1 MYWKTKINGSC
12 MVLSL
17 RCSYLHVWY
26 NMASHL
32 AAFIA
37 RVPISLRPLSCA
49 LSRFV
54 QRLGLPL
61 FQGDVILWFVKCA
74 FIKSVPMMCSIG
86 GSGV

>member
-12 MVLSL
+12 SCMVLSL
-17 RCSYLHVWY
+17 GYYYLHVWY

-32 AAFIA
+32 TAFIT
-37 RVPISLRPLSCA
+37 RVPISLRPLSFA
-49 LSRFV
+49 LGCFV

-74 FIKSVPMMCSIG
+74 FINLSP
-86 GSGV
+86 